1 MNPAI
6 DRACIPIIDKIKLIY
21 TRNTA
26 QLYQVVRVL
35 AGIRTVSGYNRLLFI
50 ML

>member
-21 TRNTA
+21 TRKCATKA
-26 QLYQVVRVL
+26 RKEDVDVVE
-35 AGIRTVSGYNRLLFI
+35 LLSKLCC
-50 ML
+50 MKR